1 MTNPTPPRWLKP
13 VNKFMIAVQK
23 LGIPTGPPM
32 VLTVPGRKTG
42 RPRSTPITRS
52 PSAGISMWWQDFP
65 VPIGRATPAPPVLG
79 LLAGAARNGK

>member
-32 VLTVPGRKTG
+32 VLTVRVA
-42 RPRSTPITRS
+42 RP
-52 PSAGISMWWQDFP
+52 AD
-65 VPIGRATPAPPVLG
+65 RAVH
-79 LLAGAARNGK
+79 R